1 MTDYFLELAKNPWAQ
16 KIAAK
21 LPINIALPPVL
32 NRKDTAWGAQ
42 ELSGKTVLFV
52 PTASGSSSLESGL
65 AKTVES
71 LGGTILKEL
80 PADKKIAALVLDF
93 GKATDVKETASLYA
107 AIHSYIK
114 NIKKSGRLIIHWQK
128 SAKNEAIEAA
138 LSALV
143 KSIGRELGK
152 YGSTANLI
160 LSDSKATG
168 SATQAAIAWLLSDR
182 SAFVSGQLFHV
193 EANSAAPA
201 FDPKQEGLLAGK
213 TAIVTGAARGIGLLI
228 AQCFRRE
235 GAHVIG
241 IDHPSQEDILKSE
254 MKGIGA
260 DVFLQDLLDAN
271 AVTNIKNLI
280 HNGPGQIDI
289 MVHNAGI
296 TKDRTIANMQAA
308 DWDRVMQV
316 NYAFPS
322 KMTMELL
329 KPGSAIIPL
338 IKEGGCVVNISSIV
352 GLAGNFGQTNY
363 AAAKGALIGHTK
375 DMHKQKISANIN
387 AIACG
392 FIETKMT
399 EKIPPVMREIARRI
413 NALKQGGLPSD
424 VAEATLFLCSGLG
437 SGISGQ
443 TIRVCGLHPAGA

>member
-21 LPINIALPPVL
+21 LPINVSLPPVL
-32 NRKDTAWGAQ
+32 NRKETAWDAQ
-42 ELSGKTVLFV
+42 ELSGKKVLFV
-52 PTASGSSSLESGL
+52 HAGSGSSGIETSLF
-65 AKTVES
+65 KTVAA
-71 LGGTILKEL
+71 LGGEPSKEL
-80 PADKKIAALVLDF
+80 EADKKIAALVIDL
-93 GKATDVKETASLYA
+93 GKATDVQETAGLYA
-107 AIHSYIK
+107 AIHA
-114 NIKKSGRLIIHWQK
+114 NIKKIRKSGRLVIHWQK
-128 SAKNEAIEAA
+128 SAKNEALEAA

-152 YGSTANLI
+152 YGSTANLL
-160 LSDSKATG
+160 LSDGKAG
-168 SATQAAIAWLLSDR
+168 SATQAALAWFLSDR
-182 SAFVSGQLFHV
+182 SAFISGQVFHI
-193 EANSAAPA
+193 EAHISNTALEPGHA
-201 FDPKQEGLLAGK
+201 LLAAR

-228 AQCFRRE
+228 AQYFRRE

-241 IDHPSQEDILKSE
+241 IDHPSQEDTLKSE
-254 MKGIGA
+254 MKEIGA
-260 DVFLQDLLDAN
+260 EVFLQDLADGSAI
-271 AVTNIKNLI
+271 TNIKNLI

-316 NYAFPS
+316 NYTFPS

-338 IKEGGCVVNISSIV
+338 IKEGGRIVNISSIV

-363 AAAKGALIGHTK
+363 STAKGALIGHTK
-375 DMHKQKISANIN
+375 DMHKQKFGANIN

-399 EKIPPVMREIARRI
+399 EKIPPVMREIARRM
-413 NALKQGGLPSD
+413 NALKQGGLPAD
-424 VAEATLFLCSGLG
+424 VAEAVVFLCSGLG